1 MAEGEAVTKIGVRE
15 EGELVSATEGGLVHD
30 TSLGPLLM
38 RVVFSD
44 CIKSGV
50 KVNGVSVK

>member
-1 MAEGEAVTKIGVRE
+1 MTKIGVRE